1 MFYNKKKLKILES
14 ELSCYKSDYNHL
26 REFITTLINKN
37 QEQQQRIDKAIE
49 YIKNEDLYIYEPDN
63 DLGMDYERLA
73 NEELLEILGDKEND
87 SKESKN
93 KYD

>member
-37 QEQQQRIDKAIE
+37 QEQQQRIEKVIDFIDTWEKYKKE
-49 YIKNEDLYIYEPDN
+49 NKPLEVTLLDLLYIK
-63 DLGMDYERLA
+63 
-73 NEELLEILGDKEND
+73 EILGDKEN
-87 SKESKN
+87 E
-93 KYD
+93 

>member
-37 QEQQQRIDKAIE
+37 QEQQQRIEKVIDFIDTWEKYKKE
-49 YIKNEDLYIYEPDN
+49 NKPLEVTLLDLLYIK
-63 DLGMDYERLA
+63 
-73 NEELLEILGDKEND
+73 EILGDKE
-87 SKESKN
+87 
-93 KYD
+93 